1 MRYKEMLFQNNS
13 LNEVVILI
21 YKHLFC
27 ENTINKYVT
36 YKSPKLN
43 QQFTKECSFKLK
55 IKINKD
61 HRVSFVYEEEKNNI
75 VIKKEKK
82 SANVPGGIATTHDI
96 IGVIS

>member
-1 MRYKEMLFQNNS
+1 MFNKMRYKEILSQNNS

-43 QQFTKECSFKLK
+43 QQFTRVFKLK
-55 IKINKD
+55 RKINKD
-61 HRVSFVYEEEKNNI
+61 HSFVYEEEK
-75 VIKKEKK
+75 K
-82 SANVPGGIATTHDI
+82 
-96 IGVIS
+96 